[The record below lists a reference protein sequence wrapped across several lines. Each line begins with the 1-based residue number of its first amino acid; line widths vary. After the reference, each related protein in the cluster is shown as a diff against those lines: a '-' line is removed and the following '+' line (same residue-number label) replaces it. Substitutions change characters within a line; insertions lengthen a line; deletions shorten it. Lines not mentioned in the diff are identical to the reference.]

1 MSGKNDNA
9 LLNTLNEHL
18 KGKPV
23 KLDEKDIKRNPAS
36 YSLFSKL
43 IRSRNEESFKN
54 NGQLTDTTPSLDY
67 LLGMASD
74 KAQDIDD
81 NEAIMQLLP
90 DLQRA
95 AQILISY
102 VLSPTYITS
111 GQELQYL
118 PPPGLFTQNSGV
130 QMVDRIK
137 NYMATGFNLDGRLY
151 DIMYKILFTK
161 GAYCVA
167 VIPESSLDELINPE
181 VAKESFSVESSK
193 QSIKEIDKQLDDYM
207 RPCVGFAGKKTE
219 TKENF
224 HSLSTES
231 YSINFNSVEVTSGNT
246 DGSSPILYQTNNP
259 TASNNVVNKLVDT
272 RIKVGDKI
280 EYEFPKEIFDID
292 GAKKDK
298 KDTEITLSKE
308 GRWTVNLNGSG
319 DETFVEYTDDLNMV
333 RLGHIR
339 KEATDK
345 RIKGTLGLS
354 RESYIDRSN
363 ASDRQILDK
372 VFKNIDNFVNSGYGD
387 DNNLKVLKNNRQT
400 YRKDL
405 NEPLVIEYPVESIIP
420 IYKPG
425 TPSEHV
431 GYLVL
436 HDEEGAPLSKVKP
449 VNYYRDLSNT
459 FNSRTSGSRMA
470 SSLIQQG
477 REMFDGMN
485 SMIDEARQIEM
496 LSRIHGNAIIKEI
509 IERTRQGEYG
519 KNLDIG
525 DSTEAFRIMFYRA
538 LAGQRTRVLFMPKDI
553 MTYMA
558 QDFDNKGMGRSL
570 IDNMKV
576 LLSLR
581 IQFMLAQV
589 RAGIANSI
597 PETVST
603 VRIDEKDPDPKKTI
617 QIAQALTLKTRLTAG
632 LMVGASNV
640 QTIEDR
646 INQSN
651 IRLAIESDHP
661 KVPNI
666 VHDITR
672 NTADIPAPDND
683 TAELIN
689 RLVQMGT
696 FLPPEL
702 VDNSYGVDFAREV
715 LQQNFLVGMVVKQIQ
730 TKQNPYFTEFV
741 KKLIL
746 ASPTLRVELKET
758 VKSNLNDILDVL
770 NEASD
775 DKIDKDALNHDSL
788 RTIIEYITD
797 KFIAGLVVKLP
808 EKANDNDEMIND
820 QISKMEARIDKTL
833 DYIYSEESLPN
844 DVLGEEASNFIG
856 QYRGL
861 IKAEIMR
868 NFLIESGFG
877 TEVMDFITVSDD
889 GVQTY
894 EKNASM
900 RDFAIKTIKN
910 MMDMFEKSKN
920 IVKSTTGFMEGNDLK
935 PSEDSG
941 GYDSGD
947 NGDSSDESGDDGF
960 GFNEGDMDDKG
971 GEGGED
977 DLNFDEGGESSGEG
991 SPNDAVDGAP
1001 D

>member
-1 MSGKNDNA
+1 MSGKNDNS

-18 KGKPV
+18 KGRPV

-111 GQELQYL
+111 GKELQYL
-118 PPPGLFTQNSGV
+118 PPPGLFTQSSGV

-181 VAKESFSVESSK
+181 LAKESFSYQTSK
-193 QSIKEIDKQLDDYM
+193 QSITEIDKQLDDYM

-219 TKENF
+219 TKKEHLN
-224 HSLSTES
+224 SLSTES

-246 DGSSPILYQTNNP
+246 DGSSPTLYQTNN
-259 TASNNVVNKLVDT
+259 TTTSNNPVNQLIDT

-308 GRWTVNLNGSG
+308 GKWTVNLNGSG
-319 DETFVEYTDDLNMV
+319 NETFIEYTDDLNMI

-354 RESYIDRSN
+354 RESYTDRTN

-372 VFKNIDNFVNSGYGD
+372 VFKNIDSFVNSGYGD
-387 DNNLKVLKNNRQT
+387 DNNLKILKNNRQT

-459 FNSRTSGSRMA
+459 FNSRTSGSKMA

-597 PETVST
+597 PETVAT

-666 VHDITR
+666 GHDITR
-672 NTADIPAPDND
+672 NTADIPVPDND

-746 ASPTLRVELKET
+746 ASPTLRTELKET

-775 DKIDKDALNHDSL
+775 DEIDKNALSDDSL

-833 DYIYSEESLPN
+833 DYIYSPESLPN
-844 DVLGEEASNFIG
+844 DVLGEEAANFID

-920 IVKSTTGFMEGNDLK
+920 IVKSTEGFMEGNDLK
-935 PSEDSG
+935 PSEG
-941 GYDSGD
+941 GGSYDSGD
-947 NGDSSDESGDDGF
+947 SSGDSEDGGDDDGF
-960 GFNEGDMDDKG
+960 GDFGDEG

-977 DLNFDEGGESSGEG
+977 DFNFDEGGEGGEG
-991 SPNDAVDGAP
+991 EGNPSDSLDGAP

>member
-54 NGQLTDTTPSLDY
+54 NGQLADTTPSLDY

-167 VIPESSLDELINPE
+167 VIPESSLDELINPV
-181 VAKESFSVESSK
+181 VAKESFSVQSSK

-246 DGSSPILYQTNNP
+246 DGSSPMLYQTNNP
-259 TASNNVVNKLVDT
+259 TTSNNVVNQLVDT

-354 RESYIDRSN
+354 HESYIDRSN

-597 PETVST
+597 PETVAT

-666 VHDITR
+666 GHDITR

-746 ASPTLRVELKET
+746 ASPTLRIELKET

-775 DKIDKDALNHDSL
+775 DKIDKEALSHDSL
-788 RTIIEYITD
+788 RTIIDYITD

-889 GVQTY
+889 GIQTY

-941 GYDSGD
+941 SYDSGD
-947 NGDSSDESGDDGF
+947 NGDSSDEDGDDGF
-960 GFNEGDMDDKG
+960 GFDEDGMGDEG

-977 DLNFDEGGESSGEG
+977 DFDFDGESSGEG

>member
-1 MSGKNDNA
+1 MSGKNDNS

-43 IRSRNEESFKN
+43 VRSRNEETFKN
-54 NGQLTDTTPSLDY
+54 NGQLTETTPSLDY

-118 PPPGLFTQNSGV
+118 PPPGLFTQNSDV
-130 QMVDRIK
+130 QMVDKIK

-181 VAKESFSVESSK
+181 LAKESFSYKSSK
-193 QSIKEIDKQLDDYM
+193 QSITEIDKQLNDYM
-207 RPCVGFAGKKTE
+207 RPCIGFAGKKTE
-219 TKENF
+219 TKKENF
-224 HSLSTES
+224 NSLSTES

-246 DGSSPILYQTNNP
+246 DGSTPTLFQTNHSTGYN
-259 TASNNVVNKLVDT
+259 TVTNQLTDT
-272 RIKVGDKI
+272 RIKVSDKI

-292 GAKKDK
+292 GK

-308 GRWTVNLNGSG
+308 GKWTVNLNGSG
-319 DETFVEYTDDLNMV
+319 EETLIEYSDDLNMI

-345 RIKGTLGLS
+345 RVKGTLGLS
-354 RESYIDRSN
+354 RESYIDRST

-372 VFKNIDNFVNSGYGD
+372 IFKNIDDYVNTGYGD
-387 DNNLKVLKNNRQT
+387 DNKLKVLKNNRQT

-459 FNSRTSGSRMA
+459 FNSRTSGSKMA

-597 PETVST
+597 PETVAT

-666 VHDITR
+666 GHDITR
-672 NTADIPAPDND
+672 NTADIPVPDND

-746 ASPTLRVELKET
+746 ASPTLRTELKET

-775 DKIDKDALNHDSL
+775 DGIDKNALSDDSL

-833 DYIYSEESLPN
+833 DYIYSPESLPN
-844 DVLGEEASNFIG
+844 DVLGEDAANFID

-935 PSEDSG
+935 PSEG
-941 GYDSGD
+941 GGDYDSGD
-947 NGDSSDESGDDGF
+947 NSGDSEGGDDDFGGF
-960 GFNEGDMDDKG
+960 DEEGDEDG
-971 GEGGED
+971 GGED
-977 DLNFDEGGESSGEG
+977 DFGFEEGGESSGEG
-991 SPNDAVDGAP
+991 EGSPNADVDGAP

>member
-181 VAKESFSVESSK
+181 VAKESFSIQSSK

-207 RPCVGFAGKKTE
+207 RPCIGFAGKKTE

-259 TASNNVVNKLVDT
+259 TTSNNVVNKLVDT

-298 KDTEITLSKE
+298 KDAEITLSKE

-597 PETVST
+597 PETVAT

-666 VHDITR
+666 GHDITR

-746 ASPTLRVELKET
+746 ASPTLRIELKET

-775 DKIDKDALNHDSL
+775 DKIDKDALSHDSL
-788 RTIIEYITD
+788 RTIIDYITD

-947 NGDSSDESGDDGF
+947 NGDSSDEGSDDGF
-960 GFNEGDMDDKG
+960 GFDEDGMGDEG

-977 DLNFDEGGESSGEG
+977 DFNLDEGGESSGEG

>member
-1 MSGKNDNA
+1 MSGKNDSP

-18 KGKPV
+18 KGRPV

-54 NGQLTDTTPSLDY
+54 NGQLTETTPSLDY

-181 VAKESFSVESSK
+181 VAKESFSVQTSK
-193 QSIKEIDKQLDDYM
+193 QSIAEIDKQLNDYM

-219 TKENF
+219 TKKAQ
-224 HSLSTES
+224 LSSES
-231 YSINFNSVEVTSGNT
+231 YSINFNNIEVTSGNT
-246 DGSSPILYQTNNP
+246 DGSSPTLYQTNTPTEINNP
-259 TASNNVVNKLVDT
+259 MNQLVDT
-272 RIKVGDKI
+272 RIKVGDRI

-292 GAKKDK
+292 GVKRDDK
-298 KDTEITLSKE
+298 KDSKITLSKE
-308 GRWTVNLNGSG
+308 GKWTVDLNGSG
-319 DETFVEYTDDLNMV
+319 NETLIEYSDDLNMI
-333 RLGHIR
+333 RLGHLR

-354 RESYIDRSN
+354 RESYIDRTN

-372 VFKNIDNFVNSGYGD
+372 VFKNIDSFVNSGYGD

-459 FNSRTSGSRMA
+459 FNSRTSGSKMA

-597 PETVST
+597 PETVAT

-666 VHDITR
+666 GHDITR
-672 NTADIPAPDND
+672 NTADIPVPDND

-770 NEASD
+770 NEASGD
-775 DKIDKDALNHDSL
+775 EIDKTALSDDSL

-833 DYIYSEESLPN
+833 DYIYSPESLPN
-844 DVLGEEASNFIG
+844 DVLGEEAANFID

-920 IVKSTTGFMEGNDLK
+920 IVKSTSGFMEGNDLK
-935 PSEDSG
+935 PSEG
-941 GYDSGD
+941 GGSYDSGD
-947 NGDSSDESGDDGF
+947 SSDDSDSEGGDDDFGF
-960 GFNEGDMDDKG
+960 GDEG

-977 DLNFDEGGESSGEG
+977 DFNFDEGGESEGEG
-991 SPNDAVDGAP
+991 NPSDSVDGPA

>member
-1 MSGKNDNA
+1 MSGKNDNS

-18 KGKPV
+18 KGRPV

-181 VAKESFSVESSK
+181 VAKESFSVQTSK
-193 QSIKEIDKQLDDYM
+193 QSIAEIDKQLNDYM

-219 TKENF
+219 TKKAQ
-224 HSLSTES
+224 LSSES
-231 YSINFNSVEVTSGNT
+231 YSINFNNIEVTSGNT
-246 DGSSPILYQTNNP
+246 DGSSPTLYQTNTPTEINNP
-259 TASNNVVNKLVDT
+259 MNQLVDT
-272 RIKVGDKI
+272 RIKVGDRI

-292 GAKKDK
+292 GVKRDDK
-298 KDTEITLSKE
+298 KDSKITLSKE
-308 GRWTVNLNGSG
+308 GKWTVDLNGSG
-319 DETFVEYTDDLNMV
+319 NETLIEYSDDLNMI
-333 RLGHIR
+333 RLGHLR

-354 RESYIDRSN
+354 RESYIDRTN

-372 VFKNIDNFVNSGYGD
+372 VFKNIDSFVNSGYGD

-459 FNSRTSGSRMA
+459 FNSRTSGSKMA

-597 PETVST
+597 PETVAT

-666 VHDITR
+666 GHDITR
-672 NTADIPAPDND
+672 NTADIPVPDND

-775 DKIDKDALNHDSL
+775 DEIDKTALSDDSL

-833 DYIYSEESLPN
+833 DYIYSPESLPN
-844 DVLGEEASNFIG
+844 DVLGEEAANFID

-920 IVKSTTGFMEGNDLK
+920 IVKSTSGFMEGNDLK
-935 PSEDSG
+935 PSEG
-941 GYDSGD
+941 GGSYDSGD
-947 NGDSSDESGDDGF
+947 SSDDSDSEGGDDDFGF
-960 GFNEGDMDDKG
+960 GDEG

-977 DLNFDEGGESSGEG
+977 DFNFDEGGESEGEG
-991 SPNDAVDGAP
+991 NPSDSVDGPA

>member
-1 MSGKNDNA
+1 MSGKNDNS

-43 IRSRNEESFKN
+43 VRSRNEETFKN
-54 NGQLTDTTPSLDY
+54 NGQLTETTPSLDY

-130 QMVDRIK
+130 QMVDKIK

-181 VAKESFSVESSK
+181 LAKESFSVQTSK
-193 QSIKEIDKQLDDYM
+193 QSITEIDKQLNDYM
-207 RPCVGFAGKKTE
+207 RPCIGFAGKKTE
-219 TKENF
+219 TKKEQFN
-224 HSLSTES
+224 SLSTET

-246 DGSSPILYQTNNP
+246 DGSTPTLFQTNHSTGYN
-259 TASNNVVNKLVDT
+259 TVTNQLTDT
-272 RIKVGDKI
+272 RIKVSDKI

-292 GAKKDK
+292 GK

-308 GRWTVNLNGSG
+308 GKWTVNLNGSG
-319 DETFVEYTDDLNMV
+319 EETLIEYSDDLNMI

-345 RIKGTLGLS
+345 RVKGTLGLS
-354 RESYIDRSN
+354 RESYIDRST

-372 VFKNIDNFVNSGYGD
+372 IFKNIDDYVNTGYGD
-387 DNNLKVLKNNRQT
+387 DNKLKVLKNNRQT

-459 FNSRTSGSRMA
+459 FNSRTSGSKMA

-597 PETVST
+597 PETVAT

-666 VHDITR
+666 GHDITR
-672 NTADIPAPDND
+672 NTADIPVPDND

-746 ASPTLRVELKET
+746 ASPTLRTELKET

-775 DKIDKDALNHDSL
+775 DEIDKNALSDDSL

-833 DYIYSEESLPN
+833 DYIYSPESLPN
-844 DVLGEEASNFIG
+844 DVLGEDAANFID

-935 PSEDSG
+935 PSEG
-941 GYDSGD
+941 GGDYDSGD
-947 NGDSSDESGDDGF
+947 NSGDSEGGDDDFGGF
-960 GFNEGDMDDKG
+960 DEEGDEDG
-971 GEGGED
+971 GGED
-977 DLNFDEGGESSGEG
+977 DFGFEEGGESSEEGEG
-991 SPNDAVDGAP
+991 SPNADVDGAP

>member
-181 VAKESFSVESSK
+181 VAKESFSVQSSK

-207 RPCVGFAGKKTE
+207 RPCIGFAGKKTE
-219 TKENF
+219 TKKNF

-259 TASNNVVNKLVDT
+259 TASNSVVNQLVDT

-319 DETFVEYTDDLNMV
+319 DETFIEYTDDLNMV

-372 VFKNIDNFVNSGYGD
+372 VFKNIDSFVNSGYGD

-597 PETVST
+597 PETVAT

-666 VHDITR
+666 GHDITR

-775 DKIDKDALNHDSL
+775 DKIDKDALSHDSL

-833 DYIYSEESLPN
+833 DYIYSSESLPT
-844 DVLGEEASNFIG
+844 DVLGEEATNFIE

-920 IVKSTTGFMEGNDLK
+920 IVKSTEGFMEGNDLK

-947 NGDSSDESGDDGF
+947 NGDSSDEDGGDDF
-960 GFNEGDMDDKG
+960 GFDEGGMGNEG

>member
-137 NYMATGFNLDGRLY
+137 NYMVTGFNLDGRLY

-181 VAKESFSVESSK
+181 VAKESFSVQSSK

-259 TASNNVVNKLVDT
+259 TTSNNVVNQLVDT

-292 GAKKDK
+292 GAKKNK

-597 PETVST
+597 PETVAT

-666 VHDITR
+666 GHDITR

-746 ASPTLRVELKET
+746 ASPTLRIELKET

-775 DKIDKDALNHDSL
+775 DKIDKDALSHDSL
-788 RTIIEYITD
+788 RTIIDYITD

-941 GYDSGD
+941 GYDNGD
-947 NGDSSDESGDDGF
+947 NGDSSDEGSDDGF
-960 GFNEGDMDDKG
+960 GFDEGDMG
-971 GEGGED
+971 
-977 DLNFDEGGESSGEG
+977 DEGGESQGEG

>member
-1 MSGKNDNA
+1 MSGKNDNS

-43 IRSRNEESFKN
+43 VRSRNEETFKN
-54 NGQLTDTTPSLDY
+54 NGQLTETTPSLDY

-118 PPPGLFTQNSGV
+118 PPPGLFTQNSDV
-130 QMVDRIK
+130 QMVDKIK

-181 VAKESFSVESSK
+181 LAKESFSYKSSK
-193 QSIKEIDKQLDDYM
+193 QSITEIDKQLNDYM
-207 RPCVGFAGKKTE
+207 RPCIGFAGKKTE
-219 TKENF
+219 TKKENF
-224 HSLSTES
+224 NSLSTES

-246 DGSSPILYQTNNP
+246 DGSTPTLFQTNHSTGYN
-259 TASNNVVNKLVDT
+259 TVTNQLTDT
-272 RIKVGDKI
+272 RIKVSDKI

-292 GAKKDK
+292 GK

-308 GRWTVNLNGSG
+308 GKWTVNLNGSG
-319 DETFVEYTDDLNMV
+319 EETLIEYSDDLNMI

-345 RIKGTLGLS
+345 RVKGTLGLS
-354 RESYIDRSN
+354 RESYIDRST

-372 VFKNIDNFVNSGYGD
+372 IFKNIDDYVNTGYGD
-387 DNNLKVLKNNRQT
+387 DNKLKVLKNNRQT

-459 FNSRTSGSRMA
+459 FNSRTSGSKMA

-597 PETVST
+597 PETVAT

-666 VHDITR
+666 GHDITR
-672 NTADIPAPDND
+672 NTADIPVPDND

-746 ASPTLRVELKET
+746 ASPSLRTELKET

-775 DKIDKDALNHDSL
+775 DGIDKNALSDDSL

-833 DYIYSEESLPN
+833 DYIYSPESLPN
-844 DVLGEEASNFIG
+844 DVLGEDAANFID

-935 PSEDSG
+935 PSEG
-941 GYDSGD
+941 GGDYDSGD
-947 NGDSSDESGDDGF
+947 NSGDSEGGDDDIGGF
-960 GFNEGDMDDKG
+960 DEEGDEDG
-971 GEGGED
+971 GGED
-977 DLNFDEGGESSGEG
+977 DFGFEEGGEYSGEGEG
-991 SPNDAVDGAP
+991 SPNADVDGAP